1 MVIKE
6 TKYVQE
12 LLYVNVDFLSKEV
25 LIEKTIFVMQENKL
39 QLCGSNEKD
48 SLKLLY

>member
-6 TKYVQE
+6 TIYEQE
-12 LLYVNVDFLSKEV
+12 ILYLNVDFLSEEI
-25 LIEKTIFVMQENKL
+25 LIMKTIFVIQENKL

-48 SLKLLY
+48 SLKLL